1 MSAQSHL
8 TDTYLTSGVW
18 LVSTSRQPTLHAACG
33 QQRKRQCNVS
43 HYMYIQVHVIS
54 DWVINF
60 IFRNSIYSPR
70 MTTALYTVWALET
83 VIQVQPKP
91 YCLNQQ
97 Q

>member
-1 MSAQSHL
+1 
-8 TDTYLTSGVW
+8 
-18 LVSTSRQPTLHAACG
+18 
-33 QQRKRQCNVS
+33 
-43 HYMYIQVHVIS
+43 MYIQVHVIS
-54 DWVINF
+54 DWVINS